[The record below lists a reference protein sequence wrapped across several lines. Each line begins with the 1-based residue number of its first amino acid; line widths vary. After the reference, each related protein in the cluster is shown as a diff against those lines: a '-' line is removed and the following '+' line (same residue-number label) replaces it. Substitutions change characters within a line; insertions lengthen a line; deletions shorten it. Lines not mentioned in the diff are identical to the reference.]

1 MLKRISLLVLLIFTS
16 STLLAQYDNRQ
27 KKERSNFGSRD
38 GRFETSV
45 ILAYQTGAGD
55 TSEGGSSLD
64 IDSSAGWG
72 VGFGWNWTAKLNL
85 SYRLLA
91 NKPSYVAAIVPED
104 PEDLP
109 QTFAQKMS
117 KYSHQINLTYNF
129 MQGPFTPF
137 VAGGIGYTK
146 LDSNIASAPP
156 NASCWWDPWWGYI
169 CVGEWQ
175 TFSTSEIS
183 YNLGA
188 GLRWDINNAVF
199 ARAAY
204 SRESV
209 SLKNGSLNFD
219 TVTVEVGLMF

>member
-1 MLKRISLLVLLIFTS
+1 MSKRISLIVLLIITS
-16 STLLAQYDNRQ
+16 STAFAQYDNQR

-45 ILAYQTGAGD
+45 ILAYQTGSD
-55 TSEGGSSLD
+55 ISSQGGSSLE

-72 VGFGWNWTAKLNL
+72 VGFGWNWTARLNL

-91 NKPSYVAAIVPED
+91 NKPSYVADIVPED

-117 KYSHQINLTYNF
+117 KYSHQLNLTYNF
-129 MQGPFTPF
+129 MKGPFTPF
-137 VAGGIGYTK
+137 VIGGIGYTK

-156 NASCWWDPWWGYI
+156 NTSCWWDPWWGFI
-169 CVGEWQ
+169 CVGEWK
-175 TFSTSEIS
+175 TFSTSEIT

-199 ARAAY
+199 TRAAY
-204 SRESV
+204 SREFI

-219 TVTVEVGLMF
+219 TVTVELGLMF